1 MKRHQSQSS
10 NGYRYADLWTLCF
23 AVPSEFGCRQG
34 ELLDKGS
41 DLLPVIHNLLP
52 QTLCYSPSEV
62 VNRYL

>member
-34 ELLDKGS
+34 ELSDKGS

-52 QTLCYSPSEV
+52 
-62 VNRYL
+62 